1 MCFEI
6 LETFRGEAASI
17 VALGI
22 IKERQLRC
30 ARRLAI
36 IRFPSVASQP
46 LIPAR
51 QIEAPVTFRA
61 DVYYTLRSALPQ
73 AKSCRAALPPITFTR
88 KHLKLVIC

>member
-36 IRFPSVASQP
+36 FRFPSVASQP

-51 QIEAPVTFRA
+51 QIEAPVRA